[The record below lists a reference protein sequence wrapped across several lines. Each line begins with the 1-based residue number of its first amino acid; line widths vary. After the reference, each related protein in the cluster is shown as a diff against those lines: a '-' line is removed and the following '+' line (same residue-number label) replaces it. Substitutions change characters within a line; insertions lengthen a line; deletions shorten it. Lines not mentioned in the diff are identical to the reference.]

1 MPLAACRRIV
11 ESPVYLWRY
20 YQQSMFKDQVIKSTS
35 KKNNTANQLSDDELL
50 ELIQRQTFKY
60 FWEFA
65 HPACGLARERNHED
79 YKDVVTTGGS
89 GFGLMTMIVATEK
102 KWITTPQF
110 VERLNVVL
118 DFLFHC
124 EKYHGAFS
132 HWYNGNTGETISFGK
147 KDDGADLVETSFLI
161 MGLLT
166 VRQYLKKF
174 DKEQHRLLIDKISAL
189 WLNVEWDWFTRGKN
203 ILYWHWRPAKSQ
215 LNLKIE
221 GYNEALIT
229 YVLAATSPTHGIK
242 KIVYDEGWARNGQM
256 KNGKSFYETVLPLGP
271 DYGGPLF
278 FAQFSFLGLDP
289 GNLKD
294 AYADYWQQN
303 TAHTEINYA
312 HCVNNPKKYKG
323 YGKDCWGLSACD
335 SGKRY
340 KPFHPQKDNGTI
352 CPSAAI
358 ASLPYL
364 PGESMT
370 AIRHFY
376 FDLGKKIWGGYGFYD
391 SFNKTRSWYAKSYLA
406 INQAPIIIMIENYT
420 TGLLWDLFMSCDEV
434 KSGLNKLGFC

>member
-1 MPLAACRRIV
+1 MHKANT
-11 ESPVYLWRY
+11 
-20 YQQSMFKDQVIKSTS
+20 QS
-35 KKNNTANQLSDDELL
+35 NTKTAQAHLQFLPDDDLL
-50 ELIQRQTFKY
+50 ELIQHQTFRY

-65 HPACGLARERNHED
+65 HPNCGMARERNREE

-89 GFGLMTMIVATEK
+89 GFGLMGMVVAAERN
-102 KWITTPQF
+102 WISKEDF
-110 VERLNVVL
+110 VKRINQIL

-132 HWYNGNTGETISFGK
+132 HWYNGNSGKTIRFGK

-166 VRQYLKKF
+166 VRQYLKTLDVEKYG
-174 DKEQHRLLIDKISAL
+174 LPIDKINAL

-203 ILYWHWRPAKSQ
+203 VLYWHYSPHHRRQ
-215 LNLKIE
+215 INLKIE
-221 GYNEALIT
+221 GYNEAFIT
-229 YVLAATSPTHGIK
+229 YVLAAGSPTHSIK
-242 KIVYDEGWARNGQM
+242 KNMYDEGWAQNGQM
-256 KNGKSFYETVLPLGP
+256 RNGKNFYKTLLPLGP

-289 GNLKD
+289 RNLRD

-303 TAHTEINYA
+303 LAHTRINYE
-312 HCVNNPKKYKG
+312 HCVNNPKNYKG
-323 YGKDCWGLSACD
+323 YAENCWGLTACD
-335 SGKRY
+335 SKNRY
-340 KPFHPQKDNGTI
+340 QPLHPQKDNGTI

-358 ASLPYL
+358 SSLPYL
-364 PGESMT
+364 PKESLA

-376 FDLGKKIWGGYGFYD
+376 FNLGKKIFGEYGFYD

-406 INQAPIIIMIENYT
+406 INQGPIIVMIENYRS
-420 TGLLWDLFMSCDEV
+420 GLLWNLLMSCDEV
-434 KSGLNKLGFC
+434 QQGLRKLGFTKY